1 MPQRRRSSIEAGHP
15 RRRRAVRA
23 QDFTEQGPHEHDPDD
38 SEEGVADQANWI
50 AVSVS
55 VAEHHGGRQGDQEGG
70 K

>member
-1 MPQRRRSSIEAGHP
+1 MPQRRRFSMKRVIHAADEQSEP
-15 RRRRAVRA
+15 